1 MVSNKEENIVK
12 GYKGVMDLDLNL
24 VPKEFWKVAIK
35 QHEQDIKE
43 YNMEQEKR
51 PERLRY
57 ENTILRIKKLHEIDV
72 KACEKRRD
80 DKLKETEKRMNN
92 LYKINKRNN
101 KIII

>member
-1 MVSNKEENIVK
+1 MVSNIVK
-12 GYKGVMDLDLNL
+12 GYKGVMDLDLDL
-24 VPKEFWKVAIK
+24 VPKEYWKEAIK
-35 QHEQDIKE
+35 QHNQDIKD
-43 YNMEQEKR
+43 YNMEQDKL

-57 ENTILRIKKLHEIDV
+57 ENTILRIKKLHEIDA

-80 DKLKETEKRMNN
+80 DKLKATEKRMNN